1 MHQYM
6 SAQKVVQEHVR
17 NSREFAERLVSAV
30 GKEGAA
36 GKVGQSVTQVIAS
49 LTQMAVS
56 KRFEGILEDGDVG
69 SKELDRLARI
79 ARNPSAAGR
88 QDVSRERELAEFMKT
103 QASTLDNAVAK
114 NRIDEKACE

>member
-1 MHQYM
+1 M
-6 SAQKVVQEHVR
+6 
-17 NSREFAERLVSAV
+17 SAV

-36 GKVGQSVTQVIAS
+36 GKVGRSVTQVIAS

-88 QDVSRERELAEFMKT
+88 QDVSRERELAECERAAYLIK
-103 QASTLDNAVAK
+103 LDTVGDKGGYYDNWECRPFV
-114 NRIDEKACE
+114 RGGKA

>member
-1 MHQYM
+1 M
-6 SAQKVVQEHVR
+6 
-17 NSREFAERLVSAV
+17 SAV

-36 GKVGQSVTQVIAS
+36 GKVGRSVTQVIAS